1 MVVKKVVKEKE
12 TKKVP
17 KEKSTLS
24 KKPST
29 EKKVKPKKV
38 KEAKEKKPQSSPKE
52 TKPKK
57 VKKEVTKKEIVKK
70 EVPKKDI
77 TKEIIQDITKEINL
91 DKKKEELKKDDS
103 KKEESKIE
111 NSKRND
117 SRIEEFKKDDFK
129 IDDSKMEES
138 KSDDSKIKESKKEEF
153 KIKEPKKEELKKEE
167 PLKVED
173 KKVEDKKSEEIIGKQ
188 SQINIGMIGH
198 VDHGKTS
205 LTRAISAK
213 WCDTH
218 SEEMKR
224 GISIRLGYADVTFY
238 KLDTSN
244 GIVYS
249 NKPEYQGQKAK
260 VISKR
265 NVSFV
270 DAPGHE
276 TLMTTM
282 LSGAALMNGAVLVIA
297 ANEMCPQPRT
307 IEHLMAL
314 KFAGV
319 EHIVVA
325 QNKVDLITKEQAIE
339 NYKSIRQ
346 FLDDYGYTKA
356 PIIPTAATFNVNIDS
371 LIEAIE
377 TNIPTPKFDEDKPL
391 KMYIAR
397 SFDINKPGTPPKN
410 LKGAIIG
417 GSITQGKIA
426 IGDLIELNPGLKG
439 KTLIKVESV
448 STSSG
453 LVKEAHAGGLIAIG
467 TDLDPSVAQND
478 QLRGQIASKPGVIPL
493 PVKELKINYN
503 MFERMLN
510 QDSKQQSKNTGSSEV
525 NDSTQKIVIKVTEPL
540 VMTVGTNTVI
550 GFVTKIDAKT
560 ITLNLKNE
568 AIAEKGERV
577 AISKNIN
584 GQWRLV
590 AYGEII

>member
-1 MVVKKVVKEKE
+1 MAVKKSIKENDNKKILKE
-12 TKKVP
+12 NASLLKT
-17 KEKSTLS
+17 SL
-24 KKPST
+24 T
-29 EKKVKPKKV
+29 EKKVRVKKV
-38 KEAKEKKPQSSPKE
+38 KEAKEKTPLSPPKE
-52 TKPKK
+52 VKIKK
-57 VKKEVTKKEIVKK
+57 QKKETILTDKKENFLNNEEKK
-70 EVPKKDI
+70 I
-77 TKEIIQDITKEINL
+77 
-91 DKKKEELKKDDS
+91 
-103 KKEESKIE
+103 
-111 NSKRND
+111 
-117 SRIEEFKKDDFK
+117 IEENNEKKNNQQ
-129 IDDSKMEES
+129 
-138 KSDDSKIKESKKEEF
+138 
-153 KIKEPKKEELKKEE
+153 
-167 PLKVED
+167 
-173 KKVEDKKSEEIIGKQ
+173 SE
-188 SQINIGMIGH
+188 INIGMIGH

-205 LTRAISAK
+205 LTRAISRK

-238 KLDTSN
+238 KLETPN
-244 GIVYS
+244 GIIYS
-249 NKPEYQGQKAK
+249 NTPEYQGQKVR

-319 EHIVVA
+319 ENIVVA

-339 NYKSIRQ
+339 NYNSIRK

-377 TNIPTPKFDEDKPL
+377 TNIPNPKFDETKPL

-397 SFDINKPGTPPKN
+397 SFDINKPGTLPKN

-439 KTLIKVESV
+439 KTLVKVESI

-478 QLRGQIASKPGVIPL
+478 QLRGQIASKPGIIPL
-493 PVKELKINYN
+493 PVKELRINYN
-503 MFERMLN
+503 MFERMLGQNSKN
-510 QDSKQQSKNTGSSEV
+510 QLKSSGLSKQSETE
-525 NDSTQKIVIKVTEPL
+525 NSIQKIVIKVTEPL

-550 GFVTKIDAKT
+550 GFVTKTDSKT
-560 ITLNLKNE
+560 VTLNLKNE
-568 AIAEKGERV
+568 AIAEKGEKV